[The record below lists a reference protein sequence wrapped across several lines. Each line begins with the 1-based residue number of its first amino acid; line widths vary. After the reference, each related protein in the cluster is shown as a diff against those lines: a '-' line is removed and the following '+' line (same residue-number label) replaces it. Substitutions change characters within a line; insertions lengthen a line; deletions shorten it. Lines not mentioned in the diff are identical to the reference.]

1 MIAVAVLVCLFAVG
15 MAALLNYFKYRGT
28 ADRLVSA
35 RLSVISKSIENSIQA
50 SLAIGLSFNELATL
64 PSLIERERTVDP
76 LILEI
81 KVFDT
86 RGQPLYTTNPQGM
99 TQAVPAS
106 WLAAARRGPDAWSII
121 DGENSAVGTTV
132 NNVFGLVVGYVAV
145 NYSRIPIDREA
156 HAVGKELALFAI
168 AIFAAAATVASLA
181 LNLVMRG
188 LERDMSKVEAA
199 LQQQADG
206 AAPVAAINT
215 GPFGP
220 ALVRFFDRLK
230 MAEVQIAE
238 IRTRLGRAAKS

>member
-28 ADRLVSA
+28 ADRLINA

-64 PSLIERERTVDP
+64 PSLIERERMVDP

-86 RGQPLYTTNPQGM
+86 RGQPLYTTNPQSM
-99 TQAVPAS
+99 AQAVPAS
-106 WLAAARRGPDAWSII
+106 WLAAARRGSDAWSII
-121 DGENSAVGTTV
+121 DGEHSAVGTTV

-156 HAVGKELALFAI
+156 HAVGKELALFAS
-168 AIFAAAATVASLA
+168 AIFAAAAALASLA

-188 LERDMSKVEAA
+188 LERDMNEVETA

-206 AAPVAAINT
+206 APAAAINT

-220 ALVRFFDRLK
+220 ALVRFFDRLR

-238 IRTRLGRAAKS
+238 IRARLGREAKS